1 MAAVPPP
8 IMVPPDG
15 VPAVAVMPQLPHG
28 ADPGTITGWI
38 LQATSTE
45 TSESIARGL
54 ELGFNHLMD
63 NVPAVGDASYEEVM

>member
-8 IMVPPDG
+8 QMVLPG
-15 VPAVAVMPQLPHG
+15 VSPAVAVTPQLPHG

-45 TSESIARGL
+45 TSESISRGL
-54 ELGFNHLMD
+54 ELGFNRLVD
-63 NVPAVGDASYEEVM
+63 NVLATRL